1 MKFAHAHTHT
11 REQAGRQATEWVR
24 THPRMLLPDAPA
36 DADRQGR
43 GDALADHYSSS
54 TLAKEN
60 DQQLDMWVEGKLVW
74 SSGTRGGW
82 D

>member
-1 MKFAHAHTHT
+1 
-11 REQAGRQATEWVR
+11 
-24 THPRMLLPDAPA
+24 MLLPDAPA